1 MTSQSESNAIPNE
14 ESRPKSKWKVT
25 NWPEYDRAL
34 VQRGDVT
41 VWLDEEFVRALV
53 NKLSNAINYRPK
65 ATVPEN
71 YHDQSVRIKNA
82 ISNKESLPKSKW
94 QVTGLNMIAHWC
106 SEAT

>member
-41 VWLDEEFVRALV
+41 VWLDEEFVR
-53 NKLSNAINYRPK
+53 
-65 ATVPEN
+65 T
-71 YHDQSVRIKNA
+71 Q
-82 ISNKESLPKSKW
+82 
-94 QVTGLNMIAHWC
+94 
-106 SEAT
+106 